1 MWFFSRKGSQSGFSA
16 YNTAEEVTHGID
28 ASGLTAIV
36 TGSSNGIGAETAR
49 VLAMRGVQVVI
60 AVRNTSAG
68 MAVKETLVKET
79 PSAKVYVLE
88 LDLSSMASVRK
99 FVSEFKALSLPL
111 NILINNAGAI
121 CPYKLSP
128 DNIELQFATNC
139 LGHFLLTDLLLETM
153 KWTASR
159 GNIEGKI
166 INVSSEGY
174 KLAYREGIRFD
185 KLNDESW
192 YNRFGAYGQSK
203 LANILH
209 ANELSRRLK
218 EDGMEITA
226 NSLHPGAIVT
236 NLWHNSSTV
245 SGWLTKAFG
254 STVEKLLVK
263 NVKQGASTTCY
274 AALHPNVKG
283 VSGKYFV
290 DNNISVPNAQATDTE
305 LAKKLWDF
313 SMTLIHQGRKHRLTK
328 PGRSPPLLL
337 VKPYQ
342 VKILPLSKI

>member
-1 MWFFSRKGSQSGFSA
+1 MWFYSRKVSQSGFST

-28 ASGLTAIV
+28 GSGLTAIV

-49 VLAMRGVQVVI
+49 VLALHGVRVVI
-60 AVRNTSAG
+60 AVRNTAAG
-68 MAVKETLVKET
+68 TAVKERILMET
-79 PSAKVYVLE
+79 PSAKIYVLE

-99 FVSEFKALSLPL
+99 FVAEFKAFSLPL
-111 NILINNAGAI
+111 NILIFCN
-121 CPYKLSP
+121 KLFRYAV
-128 DNIELQFATNC
+128 NFGC
-139 LGHFLLTDLLLETM
+139 HFLLTDLLLETM
-153 KWTASR
+153 KWTASQS
-159 GNIEGKI
+159 NIEGKI

-174 KLAYREGIRFD
+174 KLAYKEGIRFD

-192 YNRFGAYGQSK
+192 FNRFGAYGQSK

-218 EDGMEITA
+218 EDGVEITA

-236 NLWHNSSTV
+236 NLWHNSSIV

-254 STVEKLLVK
+254 SMIERLLVK

-274 AALHPNVKG
+274 AALHPNVNG
-283 VSGKYFV
+283 ISGEYFV
-290 DNNISVPNAQATDTE
+290 DNNISVLNSQATDTE

-313 SMTLIHQGRKHRLTK
+313 SMKLIHNC
-328 PGRSPPLLL
+328 
-337 VKPYQ
+337 
-342 VKILPLSKI
+342 

>member
-1 MWFFSRKGSQSGFSA
+1 MWLLSRKGGQSGFSA

-49 VLAMRGVQVVI
+49 
-60 AVRNTSAG
+60 

-99 FVSEFKALSLPL
+99 FVAEFKVLSLPL
-111 NILINNAGAI
+111 KILINNAGTI

-128 DNIELQFATNC
+128 DKIELQFATNY

-153 KWTASR
+153 KWTASQS
-159 GNIEGKI
+159 NIEGKI
-166 INVSSEGY
+166 VNVSSEGY

-185 KLNDESW
+185 RLNDESW
-192 YNRFGAYGQSK
+192 YFGAYGQSK

-209 ANELSRRLK
+209 ANEISRCLK
-218 EDGMEITA
+218 EDGVEITA

-236 NLWHNSSTV
+236 NLWHNSSVV

-254 STVEKLLVK
+254 SMIEKILVK
-263 NVKQGASTTCY
+263 NVKQ
-274 AALHPNVKG
+274 VKQ
-283 VSGKYFV
+283 S
-290 DNNISVPNAQATDTE
+290 
-305 LAKKLWDF
+305 
-313 SMTLIHQGRKHRLTK
+313 
-328 PGRSPPLLL
+328 
-337 VKPYQ
+337 
-342 VKILPLSKI
+342 IL

>member
-1 MWFFSRKGSQSGFSA
+1 MWFYSRKVSQSGFST

-28 ASGLTAIV
+28 GSGLTAIV

-49 VLAMRGVQVVI
+49 VLALRGVRVVI
-60 AVRNTSAG
+60 AVRNTAAG
-68 MAVKETLVKET
+68 TAVKERILMET
-79 PSAKVYVLE
+79 PSAKIYVLE

-99 FVSEFKALSLPL
+99 FVAEFKAFSLPL

-128 DNIELQFATNC
+128 DKIELQFATNY

-153 KWTASR
+153 KWTASQS
-159 GNIEGKI
+159 NIEGKI

-174 KLAYREGIRFD
+174 KLAYKEGIRFD

-192 YNRFGAYGQSK
+192 FNRFGAYGQSK

-218 EDGMEITA
+218 EDGVEITA

-236 NLWHNSSTV
+236 NLWHNSSIV

-254 STVEKLLVK
+254 SMIERLLVK

-274 AALHPNVKG
+274 AALHPNVNCI
-283 VSGKYFV
+283 SGEYFV
-290 DNNISVPNAQATDTE
+290 DNNISVLNSQATDTE

-313 SMTLIHQGRKHRLTK
+313 SMKLIHNC
-328 PGRSPPLLL
+328 
-337 VKPYQ
+337 
-342 VKILPLSKI
+342 

>member
-1 MWFFSRKGSQSGFSA
+1 MWLLSRKGGQSGFSA

-49 VLAMRGVQVVI
+49 VLAMGGVQVVI
-60 AVRNTSAG
+60 AVRNLVSG

-99 FVSEFKALSLPL
+99 FVAEFKVLSLPL
-111 NILINNAGAI
+111 KILINNAGTI

-128 DNIELQFATNC
+128 DKIELQFATNY

-153 KWTASR
+153 KWTASQS
-159 GNIEGKI
+159 NIEGKI
-166 INVSSEGY
+166 VNVSSEGY

-185 KLNDESW
+185 RLNDESW
-192 YNRFGAYGQSK
+192 YVTPLYYFGAYGQSK

-209 ANELSRRLK
+209 ANEISRCLK
-218 EDGMEITA
+218 EDGVEITA

-236 NLWHNSSTV
+236 NLWHNSSVV

-254 STVEKLLVK
+254 SMIEKILVK

-274 AALHPNVKG
+274 AALHPNVNSI
-283 VSGKYFV
+283 SGEYFV
-290 DNNISVPNAQATDTE
+290 DNSISVLNSHARDTE
-305 LAKKLWDF
+305 LAKKLWDL
-313 SMTLIHQGRKHRLTK
+313 SMKLIHNC
-328 PGRSPPLLL
+328 
-337 VKPYQ
+337 
-342 VKILPLSKI
+342 

>member
-1 MWFFSRKGSQSGFSA
+1 MGVK
-16 YNTAEEVTHGID
+16 D
-28 ASGLTAIV
+28 KIV
-36 TGSSNGIGAETAR
+36 
-49 VLAMRGVQVVI
+49 M
-60 AVRNTSAG
+60 
-68 MAVKETLVKET
+68 ET

-88 LDLSSMASVRK
+88 LDLIV
-99 FVSEFKALSLPL
+99 LWHH
-111 NILINNAGAI
+111 NNAGAI
-121 CPYKLSP
+121 CPYMLSP
-128 DNIELQFATNC
+128 DKIELQFATNY

-153 KWTASR
+153 KWTASES
-159 GNIEGKI
+159 NIEGKI

-185 KLNDESW
+185 KLNDELW

-209 ANELSRRLK
+209 SNELSRRLK

-236 NLWHNSSTV
+236 NLWHNSCTV
-245 SGWLTKAFG
+245 SGKSLFKFSWVKNLLTGWLTKAFG
-254 STVEKLLVK
+254 STIEKRLVK

-290 DNNISVPNAQATDTE
+290 ENNISVPNSQATDTE

-313 SMTLIHQGRKHRLTK
+313 SMSLIHQGRKHRLPK
-328 PGRSPPLLL
+328 PGCRAPFLLAKPQQDKEMQRS
-337 VKPYQ
+337 
-342 VKILPLSKI
+342 